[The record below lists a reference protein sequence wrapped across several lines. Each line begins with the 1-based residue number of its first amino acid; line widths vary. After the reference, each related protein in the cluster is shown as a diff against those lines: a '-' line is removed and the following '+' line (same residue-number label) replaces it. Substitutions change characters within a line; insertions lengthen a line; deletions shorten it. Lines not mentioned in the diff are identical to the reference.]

1 MDVRGPEPGREPGG
15 RQVRA
20 PAHHRGV
27 ERWLRASGFGWERV
41 RYARPEAGGE
51 VAAFRFAPAGEPR
64 GRVVAA
70 HGACDD
76 ALFPLVALYR
86 ALLERGFEVFA
97 FDLDGNGWESTTRFS
112 AGGIRGAVE
121 GAVREAVRGRRA
133 LPLHL
138 LGHSLG
144 GALVLDAL
152 ARRRVEAE
160 SAAVVATPLE
170 VRITARTALTELGG
184 FLRPATLRQRA
195 YYGLAGVL
203 PAFGPV
209 KRGAY
214 PFRGDARTGNFDYV
228 AVFDGLLRAVDLRRA
243 AERVRVP
250 VLLVYGGR
258 DRIAPAAHGE
268 ALQRLLPDA
277 ELVRVPGATHFS
289 TASSPAAT
297 ERVSAWVADRSRVPA

>member
-1 MDVRGPEPGREPGG
+1 M
-15 RQVRA
+15 RA
-20 PAHHRGV
+20 PAHHRGA

-41 RYARPEAGGE
+41 RYARPEAGGD
-51 VAAFRFAPAGEPR
+51 VAGFRLLPRGDPR

-76 ALFPLVALYR
+76 ALFPLVALYA
-86 ALLERGFEVFA
+86 ALLGRGFEVFA

-112 AGGIRGAVE
+112 PEGIRGAVAA
-121 GAVREAVRGRRA
+121 AVREAERGRPP

-152 ARRRVEAE
+152 ARGEATAE
-160 SAAVVATPLE
+160 SAVVVATPLE
-170 VRITARTALTELGG
+170 VRITARTALAELGS
-184 FLRPATLRQRA
+184 FFRPATLRQCA
-195 YYGLAGVL
+195 YYGLAGVV

-228 AVFDGLLRAVDLRRA
+228 AVFDALLRATNLRRCA
-243 AERVRVP
+243 GRVRVP

-258 DRIAPAAHGE
+258 DGIAPAAHGAE
-268 ALQRLLPDA
+268 LARLLPAA
-277 ELVRVPGATHFS
+277 ELVTVPGATHFS
-289 TASSPAAT
+289 TASSPLAA
-297 ERVSAWVADRSRVPA
+297 ERAAAWLAARAGVPAA

>member
-1 MDVRGPEPGREPGG
+1 M
-15 RQVRA
+15 RA
-20 PAHHRGV
+20 PAHHRGA

-51 VAAFRFAPAGEPR
+51 TAGFRLLPRGEPV

-76 ALFPLVALYR
+76 ALFPLVALYA
-86 ALLERGFEVFA
+86 ALLGRGFEVFA
-97 FDLDGNGWESTTRFS
+97 SDLDGNGWESTTRFS
-112 AGGIRGAVE
+112 PEGIRGAVAA
-121 GAVREAVRGRRA
+121 AVREAERGRPA

-152 ARRRVEAE
+152 ARGEAAAE
-160 SAAVVATPLE
+160 SAVVVATPLE
-170 VRITARTALTELGG
+170 VRITARTALAELGS
-184 FLRPATLRQRA
+184 FFRPATLRQCA
-195 YYGLAGVL
+195 YYGVAGVV

-228 AVFDGLLRAVDLRRA
+228 AVFDALLRATDLRRA
-243 AERVRVP
+243 AGRVRVP

-258 DRIAPAAHGE
+258 DGIAPAAHGAE
-268 ALQRLLPDA
+268 LARLLPHA
-277 ELVRVPGATHFS
+277 ELVTVPGATHFS
-289 TASSPAAT
+289 TASSPLAAET
-297 ERVSAWVADRSRVPA
+297 AAAWLAARAGVPAA

>member
-1 MDVRGPEPGREPGG
+1 MRP
-15 RQVRA
+15 
-20 PAHHRGV
+20 PAHHRGA
-27 ERWLRASGFGWERV
+27 ERWLRASGFAWERL

-51 VAAFRFAPAGEPR
+51 AAAFRLAPRGPAR

-76 ALFPLVALYR
+76 ALFPLVALYA
-86 ALLERGFEVFA
+86 ALLRRGLEVFA

-112 AGGIRGAVE
+112 PEGIRGAV
-121 GAVREAVRGRRA
+121 AAAAREAERGRPP
-133 LPLHL
+133 LPLYL

-152 ARRRVEAE
+152 ARGEVAAEA
-160 SAAVVATPLE
+160 AAVVATPLE
-170 VRITARTALTELGG
+170 VRVTARTALAELRG

-195 YYGLAGVL
+195 FYGLGGVV

-209 KRGAY
+209 KRAAY

-228 AVFDGLLRAVDLRRA
+228 SVFDALLRATDLRRA

-268 ALQRLLPDA
+268 ELARLLPEA

-289 TASSPAAT
+289 TASSPEAA
-297 ERVSAWVADRSRVPA
+297 ERVSAWLAGRAGTPAA

>member
-1 MDVRGPEPGREPGG
+1 M
-15 RQVRA
+15 RA
-20 PAHHRGV
+20 PAHHRGA

-51 VAAFRFAPAGEPR
+51 AAAFRLLPRGRAR

-76 ALFPLVALYR
+76 ALFPLVALYD
-86 ALLERGFEVFA
+86 ALLRRGLEVFA

-112 AGGIRGAVE
+112 PEGIRGAV
-121 GAVREAVRGRRA
+121 AAAAREAERGRPA

-144 GALVLDAL
+144 GALALDAL
-152 ARRRVEAE
+152 ARGEVAAE
-160 SAAVVATPLE
+160 SATVVATPLE
-170 VRITARTALTELGG
+170 VRITPRTALAELRG

-195 YYGLAGVL
+195 FYGLAGVL

-209 KRGAY
+209 KRAAY

-228 AVFDGLLRAVDLRRA
+228 TVFDALLRATDLRRA
-243 AERVRVP
+243 AARVRVP
-250 VLLVYGGR
+250 VLLVYGER
-258 DRIAPAAHGE
+258 DGIAPAAHGE
-268 ALQRLLPDA
+268 ELARLLPDA

-289 TASSPAAT
+289 TASSPSAT
-297 ERVSAWVADRSRVPA
+297 ERVAAWLAARSGVPAA

>member
-1 MDVRGPEPGREPGG
+1 MRP
-15 RQVRA
+15 
-20 PAHHRGV
+20 PAHHRGA
-27 ERWLRASGFGWERV
+27 ERWLRASGHGWERV

-51 VAAFRFAPAGEPR
+51 TAGFRLSPRGGPR

-76 ALFPLVALYR
+76 ALFPLVALYA

-112 AGGIRGAVE
+112 PEGIRGAV
-121 GAVREAVRGRRA
+121 AAAAREAERGRPP

-152 ARRRVEAE
+152 ARGETAAE
-160 SAAVVATPLE
+160 SAVVVATPLE
-170 VRITARTALTELGG
+170 VRVTARTALAELGG
-184 FLRPATLRQRA
+184 FFRPATLRQRA
-195 YYGLAGVL
+195 FYGLGGVV

-214 PFRGDARTGNFDYV
+214 PFRGGARTGNFDYV
-228 AVFDGLLRAVDLRRA
+228 AVFDALLRATDLRRA
-243 AERVRVP
+243 AGRVRAP
-250 VLLVYGGR
+250 VLLVYGER
-258 DRIAPAAHGE
+258 DGIAPAAHGAE
-268 ALQRLLPDA
+268 LARLLPRA

-289 TASSPAAT
+289 TASSAVAT
-297 ERVSAWVADRSRVPA
+297 ERAAAWLAARAGATAA

>member
-1 MDVRGPEPGREPGG
+1 M
-15 RQVRA
+15 RA

-27 ERWLRASGFGWERV
+27 VRWLRASGFGWERL
-41 RYARPEAGGE
+41 RYPRPEAGGE
-51 VAAFRFAPAGEPR
+51 VAAFRFTPAGPPR

-97 FDLDGNGWESTTRFS
+97 FDLDGKGWASTTRFS
-112 AGGIRGAVE
+112 AEGIRGALE
-121 GAVREAVRGRRA
+121 AAVRAAVRGQDP

-152 ARRRVEAE
+152 ARGRVAAE
-160 SAAVVATPLE
+160 SAVVVATPLE
-170 VRITARTALTELGG
+170 VRVTARTALAELGG
-184 FLRPATLRQRA
+184 FLRPATLRQRV
-195 YYGLAGVL
+195 YYGLAGVF

-228 AVFDGLLRAVDLRRA
+228 AVFDGLLRAMALREA
-243 AERVRVP
+243 AARVRVP
-250 VLLVYGGR
+250 VLLVYGDR
-258 DRIAPAAHGE
+258 DGIAPLAHGAE
-268 ALQRLLPDA
+268 LARLLPDA
-277 ELVRVPGATHFS
+277 ELAVVPGGTHFA
-289 TASSPAAT
+289 TASSRVST
-297 ERVSAWVADRSRVPA
+297 ERVAAWLDTRVPVPAA

>member
-1 MDVRGPEPGREPGG
+1 M
-15 RQVRA
+15 RA
-20 PAHHRGV
+20 PAHHRGA

-51 VAAFRFAPAGEPR
+51 VAGFRLLPRGEPV

-76 ALFPLVALYR
+76 ALFPLVALYA
-86 ALLERGFEVFA
+86 ALLGRGFEVFA

-112 AGGIRGAVE
+112 AEGIRGAVAA
-121 GAVREAVRGRRA
+121 AVREAERGRPA

-152 ARRRVEAE
+152 ARGEAAAE
-160 SAAVVATPLE
+160 SAVVVATPLE
-170 VRITARTALTELGG
+170 VRVTARTALAELGS
-184 FLRPATLRQRA
+184 FFRPATLRQCA
-195 YYGLAGVL
+195 YYGLAGVV

-228 AVFDGLLRAVDLRRA
+228 AVFDALLRATDLRRGA
-243 AERVRVP
+243 GRVRVP

-258 DRIAPAAHGE
+258 DGIAPAAHGAE
-268 ALQRLLPDA
+268 LARLLPDA
-277 ELVRVPGATHFS
+277 ELVTVPGATHFS
-289 TASSPAAT
+289 TASSPLAT
-297 ERVSAWVADRSRVPA
+297 ERAAAWLAARAGVPAA